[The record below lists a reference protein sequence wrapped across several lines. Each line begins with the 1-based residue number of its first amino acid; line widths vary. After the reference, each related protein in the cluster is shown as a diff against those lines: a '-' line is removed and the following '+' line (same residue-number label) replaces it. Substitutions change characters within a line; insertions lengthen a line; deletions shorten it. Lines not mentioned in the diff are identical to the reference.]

1 MKELH
6 SSDVYDDPAPYSQG
20 IVHGDMIY
28 LASVGVGFRMCS
40 QSASGSGCVLSRRVD
55 GDRLQFQSNIG
66 STIVAPTRDRYTTE
80 QPVVR
85 L

>member
-40 QSASGSGCVLSRRVD
+40 QSASRR
-55 GDRLQFQSNIG
+55 
-66 STIVAPTRDRYTTE
+66 
-80 QPVVR
+80 
-85 L
+85 